1 MASADFPKGSREWEM
16 IGEFWA
22 ICKKYWFVE
31 DTDKWWKEVTEAT
44 NEFVRKY
51 GRETYPRCIMGGFI
65 RNLEEQARSLR
76 KAGSAGADDRR

>member
-31 DTDKWWKEVTEAT
+31 DTDEWWEEVKEAT
-44 NEFVRKY
+44 DAFVRKY
-51 GRETYPRCIMGGFI
+51 GRETFPRCIMGGFI
-65 RNLEEQARSLR
+65 RSLEEQARALR
-76 KAGSAGADDRR
+76 RGTDSDGNDTK